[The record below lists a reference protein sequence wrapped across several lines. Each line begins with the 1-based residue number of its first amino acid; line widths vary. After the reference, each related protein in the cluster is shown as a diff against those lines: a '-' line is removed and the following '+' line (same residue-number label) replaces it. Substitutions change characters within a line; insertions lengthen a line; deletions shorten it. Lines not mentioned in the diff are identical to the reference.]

1 MKGQGRCVIA
11 QRPFQFQLAIDRGF
25 VHRAR
30 LQNASENDDCSCKI
44 PSVTNQHSARTLP
57 TTPASMLEDHL
68 HPCSVLL
75 IDDESFAETLIEHS
89 LRTLP
94 NLRLRYDCDAARAV
108 ELAKEVLAT
117 VVLVDLRMPS
127 VDGFDVI
134 RRLRTDPETEHIP
147 VILLSSEED
156 AEIKAKAFAAGAND
170 YLVKWPDPRELA
182 ARVRYHH
189 DAFVAR
195 RQRDAAFVSLRLSQ
209 QELAASQSALHQA
222 QKMEAIGQLTGGVA
236 HDFNNV
242 LQIIGGNLQLI
253 KLLGGVSDVARSRI
267 DIALAGVER
276 GAKLS
281 AHLLAF
287 ARRQPLQAVVV
298 DLAAMLRSMEDMMR
312 RVLGPRATV
321 VSDIDADLWSATV
334 DPSQLNNVLLNLVIN
349 ARDAMADGG
358 TLTIRARNLASG
370 APALA
375 DVGAGNYV
383 MLEVADSGAGM
394 PAAVLER
401 AFEPF
406 FTTKPTGQG
415 TGLGLSMAYGFV
427 KQSGG
432 EILLKSEP
440 GQGTSVKIFLHRSAD
455 APTPADDIPAA
466 PLSGGIE
473 TILVVEDE
481 PDVRASTIDLLSAL
495 GYQVL
500 CAEDGASA
508 VALVETGVHLDLVF
522 TDVIMPGDVSSL
534 ALRDRVRAMLP
545 EAQVLFTSGYAEGVL
560 THEGKVDAADNLLQ
574 KPYSADVLSARI
586 RHLLRRPVPLIS
598 A

>member
-1 MKGQGRCVIA
+1 MI
-11 QRPFQFQLAIDRGF
+11 
-25 VHRAR
+25 
-30 LQNASENDDCSCKI
+30 
-44 PSVTNQHSARTLP
+44 
-57 TTPASMLEDHL
+57 EDSL
-68 HPCSVLL
+68 NSCSVLL
-75 IDDESFAETLIEHS
+75 IDDESFAETLITHS
-89 LRTLP
+89 LRSVP
-94 NLRLRYDCDAARAV
+94 NLRLRYDADSERAV
-108 ELAKEVLAT
+108 ELAKEVAAS
-117 VVLVDLRMPS
+117 VVLVDLRMPG
-127 VDGFDVI
+127 VDGFEVI
-134 RRLRTDPETEHIP
+134 RRLRADPDTEHIP

-156 AEIKAKAFAAGAND
+156 AEIKAKAFATGAND

-182 ARVRYHH
+182 ARVRYHN
-189 DAFVAR
+189 DACVAR

-253 KLLGGVSDVARSRI
+253 KLLGGVSDSARSRI

-281 AHLLAF
+281 SHLLAF

-298 DLAAMLRSMEDMMR
+298 DLAAMLRSMEEMMR

-321 VSDIDADLWSATV
+321 VSEIAPDLWSATI

-349 ARDAMADGG
+349 ARDAMVDGG
-358 TLTIRARNLASG
+358 ILTIRARNLANG
-370 APALA
+370 APALSA
-375 DVGAGNYV
+375 VGSGDYV
-383 MLEVADSGAGM
+383 MLEVADTGAGM

-432 EILLKSEP
+432 EIILKSEL
-440 GQGTSVKIFLHRSAD
+440 GKGTSISIFLRRSD
-455 APTPADDIPAA
+455 EAPVLVEESVAV
-466 PLSGGIE
+466 PLCGGVE

-481 PDVRASTIDLLSAL
+481 QDVRTSTVELLSAL

-500 CAEDGASA
+500 AAEDAAGA
-508 VALVETGVHLDLVF
+508 VALVDSGVQIDLVF
-522 TDVIMPGDVSSL
+522 TDVIMPGEVTSL
-534 ALRDRVRAMLP
+534 ELRDRVRAKLP
-545 EAQVLFTSGYAEGVL
+545 AAQVLFTSGYAEGVL
-560 THEGKVDAADNLLQ
+560 THEGKVDAAVNLLQ
-574 KPYSADVLSARI
+574 KPYTADVLSARI
-586 RHLLRRPVPLIS
+586 RHLLQRRATLIS